1 MVTFHINPTRLR
13 SAPIVGKTLFLD
25 VSMKMFSEE
34 ISFFRL
40 TFNHYTDSFPNLQ
53 FPFPSFV
60 FKRLIKSATVNT
72 HTKNNTIIG
81 R

>member
-1 MVTFHINPTRLR
+1 MMVTFHINPTRLR

-40 TFNHYTDSFPNLQ
+40 TFNHLY
-53 FPFPSFV
+53 
-60 FKRLIKSATVNT
+60 
-72 HTKNNTIIG
+72 
-81 R
+81 